1 MSKELASALETLEKE
16 KGISKEIV
24 IDALEAALVSAY
36 KRNYGTSQNV
46 EVDFNEKKGQ
56 SLFIKLKRLSKMST
70 ILSLKLV

>member
-46 EVDFNEKKGQ
+46 EVDFNEK
-56 SLFIKLKRLSKMST
+56 RVNHCLSS
-70 ILSLKLV
+70 